1 MIVNNA
7 FEVVVG
13 EYQARAESESKLILE
28 LSIPEIIRRSD
39 EFLLPIGIATATLI
53 NILIKESKC
62 RKLLEV
68 GTSYGYSTLWLA
80 EAARATEGQLV
91 TLELQAAKA
100 EHARAQIAR
109 AGLAEQVEFRIGDAL
124 ATLKDLTGPFDFVL
138 IDLWKHLYV
147 PVFDLVYPKLA
158 PGAIIVADNMITP
171 EGARADAIAYRRHV
185 RAARQMTSV
194 LLPVGSGIEVSRFQA
209 D

>member
-80 EAARATEGQLV
+80 EAAGATEGQLV

-171 EGARADAIAYRRHV
+171 EGARADAIAFRRHV

>member
-171 EGARADAIAYRRHV
+171 EGARADAIAFRRHV

>member
-28 LSIPEIIRRSD
+28 LSIPGIIRRSD

>member
-13 EYQARAESESKLILE
+13 EYQARAEFESKLIHGLTVA
-28 LSIPEIIRRSD
+28 EIIRRSD
-39 EFLLPIGIATATLI
+39 EFLLPIGIATATVI

-171 EGARADAIAYRRHV
+171 EGARADAIAFRRHV

-194 LLPVGSGIEVSRFQA
+194 LLPVGSGIEVSRFRA

>member
-1 MIVNNA
+1 MSVNNA
-7 FEVVVG
+7 FEIVIN

-28 LSIPEIIRRSD
+28 LSMPEIIRRSD
-39 EFLLPIGIATATLI
+39 EFLLPIGIATATLL

-80 EAARATEGQLV
+80 DATRATEGHLV
-91 TLELQAAKA
+91 TLELQATKA
-100 EHARAQIAR
+100 EHARAQVAR
-109 AGLAEQVEFRIGDAL
+109 AGLAEQVEFRVGDAL
-124 ATLKDLTGPFDFVL
+124 ATLKDLTEPFDFVL

-158 PGAIIVADNMITP
+158 PGAIVVADNMLIP
-171 EGARADAIAYRRHV
+171 EGARADAMAYRRHV
-185 RAARQMTSV
+185 RAARHMTSV
-194 LLPVGSGIEVSRFQA
+194 LLPVGSGIEVSRCQA

>member
-13 EYQARAESESKLILE
+13 EYQARAEFESKLIHGLTVA
-28 LSIPEIIRRSD
+28 EIIRRSD
-39 EFLLPIGIATATLI
+39 EFLLPIGIATATVI

-91 TLELQAAKA
+91 TLELQATKA
-100 EHARAQIAR
+100 EHARTQIAR

-147 PVFDLVYPKLA
+147 PVFDLLYPKLE
-158 PGAIIVADNMITP
+158 PGAIVVADNMITP

-185 RAARQMTSV
+185 RAARHMTSV
-194 LLPVGSGIEVSRFQA
+194 LLPVGSGIEVSRFRA

>member
-1 MIVNNA
+1 MLVNNA

-13 EYQARAESESKLILE
+13 EYKARAESESKLIHGLTVA
-28 LSIPEIIRRSD
+28 EIIRRSD

-91 TLELQAAKA
+91 TLELQATKA

-185 RAARQMTSV
+185 RAARHMTSV

>member
-1 MIVNNA
+1 MIVDNA

-13 EYQARAESESKLILE
+13 EYQARAESESKLIHGLTVA
-28 LSIPEIIRRSD
+28 EIIRRSD

-80 EAARATEGQLV
+80 EAARATEGGLI
-91 TLELQAAKA
+91 TLELQATKA

-109 AGLAEQVEFRIGDAL
+109 AGLAQQVEFRIGDAL

-147 PVFDLVYPKLA
+147 PVFDLVYPKLE
-158 PGAIIVADNMITP
+158 PGAIVVADNMITP
-171 EGARADAIAYRRHV
+171 EGARADAIAYRWHV
-185 RAARQMTSV
+185 RAARHMTSV

>member
-13 EYQARAESESKLILE
+13 EYQARAESESELIHRLTVA
-28 LSIPEIIRRSD
+28 EIIRRSD

-185 RAARQMTSV
+185 RAARHMTSV
-194 LLPVGSGIEVSRFQA
+194 LLPVGSGIEVSRFQV